1 MDAESLNNLPKII
14 GLTGGI
20 GSGKSTVA
28 KFIEEMGF
36 PVYYSDV
43 RAKEIVNDDELLKKG
58 IIELLGEKAYDEN
71 GFYDRK
77 YVAEIVFND
86 EELLQKLN
94 GMIHPAVKYDFEK
107 WVGNQT
113 TEFVFKETALLFELK
128 LNESCFKSVLV
139 TADDNLRLKRVMDR
153 DGKTYREVEN
163 VMNKQM
169 PEKDKIKI
177 ADFVIFNND
186 GMDELQAETEN
197 VIRQIEKLNE

>member
-58 IIELLGEKAYDEN
+58 IIELLGAKAYDEN

-77 YVAEIVFND
+77 YVAAIVF
-86 EELLQKLN
+86 K
-94 GMIHPAVKYDFEK
+94 
-107 WVGNQT
+107 
-113 TEFVFKETALLFELK
+113 
-128 LNESCFKSVLV
+128 
-139 TADDNLRLKRVMDR
+139 
-153 DGKTYREVEN
+153 
-163 VMNKQM
+163 
-169 PEKDKIKI
+169 
-177 ADFVIFNND
+177 
-186 GMDELQAETEN
+186 
-197 VIRQIEKLNE
+197 

>member
-1 MDAESLNNLPKII
+1 MDAGSLNNLPKII

-43 RAKEIVNDDELLKKG
+43 RAKEIVNYDELLKKG

-153 DGKTYREVEN
+153 DRKTYREVEN